1 MKRIGR
7 ILALLFC
14 LSLSACSLMPEEEV
28 YRSAPVTK
36 DYEAAPYQFAAVV
49 RGDMEL
55 TEKISLNYVPV
66 QTEKL
71 AFTVDGEYYDGVFV
85 ALGDSVKAGQLLAQL
100 RVDDLLAAR
109 DACDRQIE
117 LLELSI
123 RQLEERRALNLERV
137 RLNADPADRS
147 ALEKALRQTNENT
160 DAERAALEDQLTVQQ
175 AYRGEY
181 DRRIEARRLR
191 ASFDGTVTYARK
203 IDEGARSRL
212 NERVVVVADST
223 LSLFRGETEWW
234 SYFHEGDEYVIT
246 SNNREY
252 HAVVTGEETLGLS
265 PTEHVEGEKGY
276 VYLALTEPAF
286 DLDDGSRGTLI
297 LTRDSRTNVLMIP
310 EDAVTLANGEP
321 IVYYQNEE
329 GVKAYKSIV
338 IGLAAGDR
346 VEVVDGLSEGDS
358 VIVG

>member
-147 ALEKALRQTNENT
+147 
-160 DAERAALEDQLTVQQ
+160 ALEDQLTVQQ

-338 IGLAAGDR
+338 IGLVAGDR